1 MNFVNTL
8 NRNYMSKRPII
19 ANVLLI
25 LGFLLWIPSFI
36 LALAA
41 WGGWITLTLTQ
52 EIIVCVTF
60 ILSLIIINFFKPDWA
75 KDE

>member
-1 MNFVNTL
+1 MSTFLKFNL
-8 NRNYMSKRPII
+8 MSKRPII

-41 WGGWITLTLTQ
+41 WGGWISLTLTQ
-52 EIIVCVTF
+52 EIILCVTF

-75 KDE
+75 KDQ

>member
-1 MNFVNTL
+1 M
-8 NRNYMSKRPII
+8 
-19 ANVLLI
+19 
-25 LGFLLWIPSFI
+25 LLWIPSFI